1 MTDNVIQFPI
11 SFETEKEK
19 ERLPQTEDEVMKAI
33 AVNRMVFVDE
43 IVNQTFS
50 TMATRF
56 YQQGFPVDED
66 AFFKDFIMIGE
77 LTRSILYDSIGL
89 THPMH
94 DVVTENRSKLKKLI
108 DAGDIKFLE
117 DSDEDNDEF
126 YEDDDN

>member
-1 MTDNVIQFPI
+1 MTDNVIQFPK

-56 YQQGFPVDED
+56 YQQGFP
-66 AFFKDFIMIGE
+66 FDFLRI
-77 LTRSILYDSIGL
+77 SS
-89 THPMH
+89 
-94 DVVTENRSKLKKLI
+94 
-108 DAGDIKFLE
+108 
-117 DSDEDNDEF
+117 
-126 YEDDDN
+126 